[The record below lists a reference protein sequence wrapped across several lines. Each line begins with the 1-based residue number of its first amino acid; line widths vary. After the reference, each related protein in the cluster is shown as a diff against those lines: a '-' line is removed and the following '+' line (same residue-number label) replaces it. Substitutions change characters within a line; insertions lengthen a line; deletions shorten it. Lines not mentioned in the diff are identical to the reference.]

1 LAKVARIAALVFL
14 LVGCVSAARA
24 QTLSG
29 YIGGGTASDSSA
41 GPIDTL
47 GGGTTYQTPRLGG
60 FFETY
65 GGDFIFFRGL
75 GVGAEESKRR
85 DLGAYAGLQYRASFF
100 DANVVYRP
108 WTLKRRFS
116 PEFQA
121 GYGRAD
127 LNLYATPQICMTLP
141 QGCGGVHAEIASVS
155 DGEFHFAAGARIY
168 VYRGAF
174 VRPQF
179 DLRRVP
185 NNFSTYF
192 GSSFIPEY
200 SVVVGYTLN
209 LHKWLGWGEE
219 VPSKVGKHLPLP

>member
-1 LAKVARIAALVFL
+1 LAKVARIAGLVFSL
-14 LVGCVSAARA
+14 LGCIPAARA
-24 QTLSG
+24 QLVSG
-29 YIGGGTASDSSA
+29 YIGGGTATDSSA

-65 GGDFIFFRGL
+65 GGDFIFFHGL

-85 DLGAYAGLQYRASFF
+85 DLGAYAGLRYRASFF

-108 WTLKRRFS
+108 WTLKRRFQ

-127 LNLYATPQICMTLP
+127 LNVYVTPQICTTLP
-141 QGCGGVHAEIASVS
+141 QGCGGPHAQIASVGDS
-155 DGEFHFAAGARIY
+155 EFHVAAGARIY

-192 GSSFIPEY
+192 GSSWIPQY
-200 SVVVGYTLN
+200 SIVIGYTFN
-209 LHKWLGWGEE
+209 LRKWLGWGEE
-219 VPSKVGKHLPLP
+219 VPSRVGKHLPLP

>member
-1 LAKVARIAALVFL
+1 MAKMAGIAALVFL
-14 LVGCVSAARA
+14 LLGFVPAARA
-24 QTLSG
+24 QLLSG
-29 YIGGGTASDSSA
+29 YIGAGTATDSSA

-47 GGGTTYQTPRLGG
+47 GGGTTYPTPGLGG
-60 FFETY
+60 LFETY
-65 GGDFIFFRGL
+65 GGDFVFFHGL
-75 GVGAEESKRR
+75 GVGAEESKRA

-100 DANVVYRP
+100 DANVIYRP
-108 WTLKRRFS
+108 WTLKRRFQ

-127 LNLYATPQICMTLP
+127 LNIYVTPQICTTLP
-141 QGCGGVHAEIASVS
+141 QGCGGPNAEIVSVS
-155 DGEFHFAAGARIY
+155 DSEFHVGAGVRIY

-185 NNFSTYF
+185 NDFSTYF

-200 SVVVGYTLN
+200 SVVVGYTFN
-209 LHKWLGWGEE
+209 IGKWLGWGEE
-219 VPSKVGKHLPLP
+219 LPSRVGKHLPLP